1 MNNASSAAG
10 PEAVSVTDAWNATE
24 FLPDR
29 TPDTTSDRHF
39 AVVTPYRDGA
49 VFLAN
54 YAGSSEWERHSAGD
68 EIVTVVEGATTMTLW
83 IDGAGVQRTMGAGE
97 LIVVPQGVWHRFDS
111 PDGVRVLTV
120 TPQPTD
126 HHNGETPPGG

>member
-1 MNNASSAAG
+1 MTVPQPISIN
-10 PEAVSVTDAWNATE
+10 DAWASTT

-29 TPDTTSDRHF
+29 TPTTESADHF
-39 AVVTPYRDGA
+39 AVVTEYRDGA

-68 EIVTVVEGATTMTLW
+68 EIVSVVSGSTTMTLW
-83 IDGAGVQRTMGAGE
+83 IDDAEVAHTMGEGE
-97 LIVVPQGVWHRFDS
+97 MIVVPQGVWHRFDS
-111 PDGVRVLTV
+111 PDGVQVLTV

-126 HHNGETPPGG
+126 HHIGDRPPD